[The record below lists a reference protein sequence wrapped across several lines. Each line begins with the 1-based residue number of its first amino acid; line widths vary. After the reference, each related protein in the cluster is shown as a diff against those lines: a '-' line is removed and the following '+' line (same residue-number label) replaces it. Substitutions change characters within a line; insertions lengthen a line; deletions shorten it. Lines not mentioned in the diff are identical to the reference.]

1 MPAVSCNVVSRTQEL
16 LLASRTTLPCAAEF
30 LTPLLVQLPAKSLSS
45 GQQCVLTTSMSAS
58 CAANELNCCLVFCFL
73 LSAFRYVLLF
83 MQAKH
88 KFSKVLVCGKLIFF
102 CCVLF
107 VSVKEPSCLCC
118 ICFYYVLCAAQTAMK
133 RPRGASA
140 QSSSKKTGVN

>member
-102 CCVLF
+102 LLCF
-107 VSVKEPSCLCC
+107 VC
-118 ICFYYVLCAAQTAMK
+118 ICKGAFLLMLYLLLLCFMCRTDSNEKAKGGECAK
-133 RPRGASA
+133 FE
-140 QSSSKKTGVN
+140 

>member
-1 MPAVSCNVVSRTQEL
+1 ML
-16 LLASRTTLPCAAEF
+16 LSFLP
-30 LTPLLVQLPAKSLSS
+30 PLLVQLPAKSLSS

-73 LSAFRYVLLF
+73 LSALRYVLLF

-88 KFSKVLVCGKLIFF
+88 KFSKVLVCGKLIFFF